1 MTSRDTS
8 ADKRLL
14 HKIQGRLAMISRH
27 FKVQEGTPTE
37 PVDSAREGPSLP
49 FLYQG

>member
-1 MTSRDTS
+1 MMTIPANS

-14 HKIQGRLAMISRH
+14 HKIESRLAMISLQWKTRENGRT
-27 FKVQEGTPTE
+27 VQAKDGLP
-37 PVDSAREGPSLP
+37 LP